1 MRKLFTLLLSGV
13 IAASS
18 VSTGSVA
25 FADKMDTDVS
35 IMPIAVGEPSPNTA
49 SKETTDKALEKAL
62 IAVKAKITIPEEY
75 SEFDYYFYE
84 ENSYSNGYFTL
95 SWRNPVDSS
104 YIQVNI
110 DKNNNITSYNKYNYS
125 ENRGGVAK
133 YLSSELKTTADKFIK
148 QIAPRLNGKLEFIE
162 ADYTGIYNGTY
173 VYAYQRKEN
182 GVAFPD
188 NTVEVDVDSITGEVR
203 SASISWLYDTS
214 VPSSKVKLTKDEAAE
229 LIKKNMKMN
238 LVYRMNYYRIYE
250 NGIGEDVK
258 KAFLVYQPDPS
269 YISIDAKTGEV
280 YLTRSEWIQLENKSD
295 DAKEAAMGKAD
306 RGGLSAAGL
315 TEAEITKIKELE
327 KLITKDRAIE
337 LVTSN
342 KYLHIDK
349 NMMAY
354 SANLSKSY
362 YKVGDADSY
371 VWNINLSDARPVDY
385 EKDKDIYRAYASA
398 TVDAKTGKILS
409 FYSSLKSNYD
419 EKKEK
424 WNKVDIA
431 YSKEE
436 GQEVFEKFLKTQ
448 IKDRFNNSKL
458 VASNDDYVA
467 YFKSEDTPVYGGYSY
482 QYNRFNEGIEFTY
495 NGIYGSFDGVTG
507 KIYSFGVNWDD
518 DIVFESPKEAMSS
531 EEAFKKY
538 ISKEGYDLFYEAN
551 QINIYDPNYTGKE
564 KYYDYSEAYS
574 VEYEI
579 RLVYRPDVNPSYISP
594 FTGEQINYDGT
605 VYTKTQPYIYSDIAN
620 IPENRE
626 ILLLSDMNIGFEG
639 ELFNPTKAITTGEL
653 ASLMKQSGYGYPT
666 SEADT
671 KASDKLITRED
682 IALDFINKLGLTKM
696 AELTGIYTTG
706 YSDEKDIDIK
716 NLGAVALS
724 KGLGLIEA
732 KADNKFLPE
741 DNVTRA
747 EAVKLIM
754 NFIKVQQ
761 ERNY

>member
-1 MRKLFTLLLSGV
+1 MKKLFTLLLSGV
-13 IAASS
+13 IAATS

-25 FADKMDTDVS
+25 YADRIDTDVS
-35 IMPIAVGEPSPNTA
+35 IMPIAIEEPISNTA
-49 SKETTDKALEKAL
+49 SKETTDKALENAL
-62 IAVKAKITIPEEY
+62 RAVKARITISDEY
-75 SEFDYYFYE
+75 SEFDYYFNE
-84 ENSYSNGYFTL
+84 DSSYSAGYFTL
-95 SWRNPVDSS
+95 SWRNPTNSS

-110 DKNNNITSYNKYNYS
+110 DKNNNINFYNKYNYS
-125 ENRGGVAK
+125 VNSGGVAK

-148 QIAPRLNGKLEFIE
+148 QIAPRLNGKLEFLE

-173 VYAYQRKEN
+173 VYVYQRKEN

-188 NTVEVDVDSITGEVR
+188 NTVEVDVDSVTGEVR
-203 SASISWLYDTS
+203 SASINWLYDTS
-214 VPSSKVKLTKDEAAE
+214 VPSNKVKLTKDEAAE
-229 LIKKNMKMN
+229 LIKKNMNMN

-250 NGIGEDVK
+250 NGISNDVK

-280 YLTRSEWIQLENKSD
+280 YLTRSEWIQSNRNEKTKEDAMSVSD
-295 DAKEAAMGKAD
+295 KGSLS
-306 RGGLSAAGL
+306 GGGL
-315 TEAEITKIKELE
+315 TEAEITKIKELK

-349 NMMAY
+349 NMMTY

-362 YKVGDADSY
+362 NKVGDVDSY

-385 EKDKDIYRAYASA
+385 EKDKDQYRAYASA
-398 TVDAKTGKILS
+398 TVDANTGKILN

-424 WNKVDIA
+424 WNKVEIA
-431 YSKEE
+431 HSKEE
-436 GQEVFEKFLKTQ
+436 GQKVFEKFLKTQ

-467 YFKSEDTPVYGGYSY
+467 YFKSDDIPVYGGYSY
-482 QYNRFNEGIEFTY
+482 QYNRFNEGIEFSY
-495 NGIYGSFDGVTG
+495 NGIYGSVDGVTG

-518 DIVFESPKEAMSS
+518 DIVFESPQKAMNS

-538 ISKEGYDLFYEAN
+538 ISNEGYDLVYEAN
-551 QINIYDPNYTGKE
+551 QVNIYDPNYRSEE

-579 RLVYRPDVNPSYISP
+579 RLVYRPDVYPSYISP

-605 VYTKTQPYIYSDIAN
+605 AYTKTQPYKYSDIAN
-620 IPENRE
+620 TPENRE

-639 ELFNPTKAITTGEL
+639 ELFNPSKAITTEEL
-653 ASLMKQSGYGYPT
+653 ALLMKQIGYGYPT
-666 SEADT
+666 SETEAKT
-671 KASDKLITRED
+671 SDKLITREE
-682 IALDFINKLGLTKM
+682 IAYNFIDKLGLTKM

-706 YSDEKDIDIK
+706 YSDEKDIDNK
-716 NLGAVALS
+716 NIGAVALA

-732 KADNKFLPE
+732 KADNKFLPD

-747 EAVKLIM
+747 EAVRLII
-754 NFIKVQQ
+754 NFIKVQR